1 MTPSGRPLLASRG
14 SPPVSTFINLSYAIF
29 VVVVG
34 SHHGAT
40 RVTSSRPAGGFP
52 CASCLPWSSGLPA
65 VVERSQGAA
74 GPAPPLRAWT
84 LLLSSAWAR
93 WAASNATG
101 EPPPS
106 WCSAGELPPLRQL
119 FLPPMNVL
127 EVRERPDQIPLFWF
141 PVDVSVWPF
150 VWPQSNQ

>member
-40 RVTSSRPAGGFP
+40 RVTPSRPAGGFP

-74 GPAPPLRAWT
+74 GPAPPPRMNSAPILCVIPVGGQQRHRRAAPF
-84 LLLSSAWAR
+84 LVLGRRA
-93 WAASNATG
+93 
-101 EPPPS
+101 PS
-106 WCSAGELPPLRQL
+106 PPLRQL

-127 EVRERPDQIPLFWF
+127 EVRERPDQIPLF
-141 PVDVSVWPF
+141 
-150 VWPQSNQ
+150 